1 MLMGRWAAVAI
12 CDWRSLGVPEQ
23 LNQRRGRPP
32 IIRRT
37 SHRGWVETEEAHQDL
52 ANDARAD
59 GSEPIAIAPNVSLAL
74 DVVPERRLTAPTN
87 PRSAD
92 LVTRQ
97 RCFIEATR
105 DGLDRW
111 KSDTLSPFEIAD
123 GKGVELFDMGLT
135 RQRDRKSDERTDQ
148 TAVNLLGASRRRSA
162 VRIEEARPVDTVIA
176 RHRSKSDQVWKDRRR
191 RARAVHRVQVTNLR
205 VPIAIRRVGELQGDE
220 GFVRRTIK
228 PGAPVQQ
235 ALYELRAHEHREELP

>member
-1 MLMGRWAAVAI
+1 MGSGRQW
-12 CDWRSLGVPEQ
+12 DWRSLGVPEQ
-23 LNQRRGRPP
+23 LNQRRGRSP
-32 IIRRT
+32 IIRRM
-37 SHRGWVETEEAHQDL
+37 SHGGRVEIEEAHQDL
-52 ANDARAD
+52 ADNARAD
-59 GSEPIAIAPNVSLAL
+59 RSEPIATAL

-87 PRSAD
+87 LRSAD

-97 RCFIEATR
+97 RCFIETTR
-105 DGLDRW
+105 DGLARW

-135 RQRDRKSDERTDQ
+135 RQCDRKSDERTDQ
-148 TAVNLLGASRRRSA
+148 TAINLLGASRRRSA

-228 PGAPVQQ
+228 SGAPVQQ
-235 ALYELRAHEHREELP
+235 ALHELRAHEQREKLP